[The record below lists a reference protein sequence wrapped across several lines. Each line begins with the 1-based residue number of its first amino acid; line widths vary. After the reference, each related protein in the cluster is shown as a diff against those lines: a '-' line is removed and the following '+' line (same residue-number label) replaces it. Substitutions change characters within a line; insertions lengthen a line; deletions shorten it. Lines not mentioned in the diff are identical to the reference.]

1 MALNLTQWFEGLF
14 KVDAKNWFTSFL
26 SGFGR
31 TRMEPVYDWIAQTRI
46 FQELKNKPPT
56 LKHAME
62 AANNALF
69 SFLDQ
74 KIDEHSQLRKLTKEI
89 VMDGSSELNKRL
101 INGEPVKNILAENA
115 GRINNPLERNLL
127 AALLLIN
134 EKELIPLLEQLI
146 LMTEDDRVETLK
158 RMRGLSEEAI
168 AKLAGLSEETRAML
182 FTIGEKSTAK
192 NGKTGFFT
200 GTSDVLRRRLTGY
213 LEKKKEN
220 GHE

>member
-1 MALNLTQWFEGLF
+1 MALDLTQWFEGLF
-14 KVDAKNWFTSFL
+14 KVDAKNWLTSFL

-31 TRMEPVYDWIAQTRI
+31 TRMEPIYDWIAKTRI
-46 FQELKNKPPT
+46 FQELKDKPPT
-56 LKHAME
+56 MKYVME

-115 GRINNPLERNLL
+115 GRIDSPRERNLL
-127 AALLLIN
+127 AALLLIDE
-134 EKELIPLLEQLI
+134 EKLIPLLEQLI
-146 LMTEDDRVETLK
+146 LMTEEDRVNTLK

-168 AKLAGLSEETRAML
+168 TKLAGLSEEARAIL
-182 FTIGEKSTAK
+182 FTVGEKSAA
-192 NGKTGFFT
+192 KTGFFT

-213 LEKKKEN
+213 LEKKE
-220 GHE
+220 GE